1 MLDLRIT
8 RILLWLVAIGATV
21 YLIER
26 LAIVTELLAGPIVM
40 FTCAWL
46 VALIIEP
53 VFVALH
59 TLRLPRMWSV
69 VSVYVLLVGIIVV
82 LVIAVI
88 PVITTQVDGFV
99 QNLPAGI
106 AQLRDSFMALQV
118 NLERIGVQSDMR
130 NEVRVE
136 ALLSQFGSLG
146 PTALQQS
153 LGVAGGIAQVIFDV
167 LIVLIL
173 SFYMALDGQRL
184 FHKMVLLCPAAWRD
198 EVETFG
204 QIMTNTF
211 GGFMRTQILSSFV
224 YSLINAIVMRLF
236 DLPSITL
243 VTLIVAIALMI
254 PVVGGMIALIPSVL
268 IIGLNQPQSLV
279 PYLIIMIAVQQV
291 LFNVI
296 LPRIM
301 GRAVGLHPLLVFAA
315 LLIGGAVAGPWGVL
329 FGIPLAGVAAAIAH
343 YVYARTQQVQ
353 IDQR

>member
-1 MLDLRIT
+1 MPSLRIT

-26 LAIVTELLAGPIVM
+26 LAVVTELLAGPIVM

-59 TLRLPRMWSV
+59 TLRLPRMWAV
-69 VSVYVLLVGIIVV
+69 VSVYLCLVGIIVV

-106 AQLRDSFMALQV
+106 DLFRDAFATLHMQ
-118 NLERIGVQSDMR
+118 LERIGLQSDMR
-130 NEVRVE
+130 NQLRVE
-136 ALLSQFGSLG
+136 ALLGQLGSLG
-146 PTALQQS
+146 PTAVQQS
-153 LGVAGGIAQVIFDV
+153 LGVAGGIAQVLFDIF
-167 LIVLIL
+167 IVLIL
-173 SFYMALDGQRL
+173 SFYMALDGQQL
-184 FHKMVLLCPAAWRD
+184 FRKMVALCPADWRD

-243 VTLIVAIALMI
+243 VTVIVAIALMI

-268 IIGLNQPQSLV
+268 IIMLNQPQALV
-279 PYLIIMIAVQQV
+279 PYVIIMIAVQQV
-291 LFNVI
+291 LFNVV

-329 FGIPLAGVAAAIAH
+329 FGIPLAGVAAAIAN
-343 YVYARTQQVQ
+343 YVYVRAQPARAQLE
-353 IDQR
+353 